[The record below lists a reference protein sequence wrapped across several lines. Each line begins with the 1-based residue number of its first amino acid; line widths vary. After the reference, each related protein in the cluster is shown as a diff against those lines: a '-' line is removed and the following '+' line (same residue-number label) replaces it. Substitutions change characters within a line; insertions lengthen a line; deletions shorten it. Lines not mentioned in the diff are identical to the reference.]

1 MTSKTLDRSK
11 RFGWI
16 YGGDTGALYTQGG
29 LCFNGAGEHVPQPG
43 EAAAPEVKAAP
54 EAKAAPAPAGEPG
67 AVTREQLEELHIS
80 QLKKLVIAEELELE
94 TGPGSKARNIDNLLA
109 AAQG

>member
-16 YGGDTGALYTQGG
+16 YGGDTGALYTQDG

-43 EAAAPEVKAAP
+43 EAAAP